1 MADEQEAARSPFM
14 REREREFERLI
25 AEVFRAHGFRVRDDV
40 RYPVDN
46 SRRRVDLLLTSK
58 EGAVTVV
65 EVKLYRSRTRYIP
78 DENRVISQVRAAQ
91 AAFGADHAMI
101 VTNLYRGMLAPL
113 GTIDK
118 DVLLIGIDD
127 LAQLAIDPEVRES
140 IGRVDEELSS
150 ALREFDSGNLAPP
163 EKVFETNKLEMRTT
177 PPPPIEEP
185 SVILLGARLKAELLE
200 IKPGASKRQKL
211 HTGRENVNWRLFE
224 DVCYEALQYVF
235 EGVFGSWHTQKA
247 IAGNDNRFDAIAKIQ
262 GSDVFCRT
270 LIEHFSTRH
279 ILFEFKN
286 YTDKI
291 GANLIHITEK
301 YLYTKALRGV
311 AIITSPKGFDP
322 AAKRSAQGALR
333 DAGKVM
339 LDLDVQLLCRLLDA
353 KDNAEPPGAEMEILL
368 DTFLMEVGR

>member
-1 MADEQEAARSPFM
+1 MANEQETARSPFM
-14 REREREFERLI
+14 REREFARLI
-25 AEVFRAHGFRVRDDV
+25 ANVFRAHGFQVQEDV
-40 RYPVDN
+40 KYRGSASP
-46 SRRRVDLLLTSK
+46 RRVDLLLTSE
-58 EGAVTVV
+58 EGAVTVG
-65 EVKLYRSRTRYIP
+65 EVKLYRSRMRYIP
-78 DENRVISQVRAAQ
+78 DENKVISQVRSAQ
-91 AAFGADHAMI
+91 AAFGADHALV
-101 VTNLYRGMLAPL
+101 VTNLYREALAPS

-127 LAQLAIDPEVRES
+127 LAQLAIDPKVREA

-150 ALREFDSGNLAPP
+150 ALREFDGGNLTTP
-163 EKVFETNKLEMRTT
+163 KKSFELNKLKRKAI
-177 PPPPIEEP
+177 PPPLIEEP
-185 SVILLGARLKAELLE
+185 SAIRYGAKLKAELLE
-200 IKPGASKRQKL
+200 IKTGSSKKQKL

-235 EGVFGSWHTQKA
+235 EGVFGSWKTQKS

-286 YTDKI
+286 YTDAI
-291 GANLIHITEK
+291 NANLIYITEK

-311 AIITSPKGFDP
+311 AVIISPKGFDS

-333 DAGKVM
+333 DVGKVM
-339 LDLDVQLLCRLLDA
+339 LDLDVPLLCRLLDA
-353 KDNAEPPGAEMEILL
+353 RDNAEPPGAEMEILL